1 MVPTLQSLEKTCTAC
16 PAQWEGELSDGTFV
30 YIRYRYGVLSIGF
43 GQTPD
48 EAAGDRRFEWEL
60 GDGLDG
66 WMEWDQASDYFDR
79 AVRAQ
84 YAGGD

>member
-1 MVPTLQSLEKTCTAC
+1 MIPTLLSLEKTCPAC

-30 YIRYRYGVLSIGF
+30 YIRYRHGVLTVGF
-43 GQTPD
+43 GETHD
-48 EAAGDRRFEWEL
+48 DAVDDRRFEWEL

>member
-1 MVPTLQSLEKTCTAC
+1 MVPTLQSLEKTCKAC

-43 GQTPD
+43 GETPD
-48 EAAGDRRFEWEL
+48 TATQDRRFEWEL

-66 WMEWDQASDYFDR
+66 WMDWDQASDYFDR